1 MATRKHLKKD
11 RDSLRGFKTKAEK
24 NAFQKKIRNL
34 AKARKAKAEKQKKSV
49 TKRTK
54 SAKVKRKSNTRQTM
68 ARRKSRKSSSR
79 RSKVGGFLNN
89 PTLKKVMIGIG
100 AGSLAGTVVGMVAPQ
115 FAPIAKPITALAVGG
130 PIGAISSIVAD
141 GGLGAFGSI
150 FGNQPAQAQVSAV

>member
-1 MATRKHLKKD
+1 MAQGKKKPTAKQLAARKRFAKIMK
-11 RDSLRGFKTKAEK
+11 SGGFKKKKTKTV
-24 NAFQKKIRNL
+24 KKTRSKTTKT
-34 AKARKAKAEKQKKSV
+34 AKVK
-49 TKRTK
+49 TK
-54 SAKVKRKSNTRQTM
+54 SVKRKSM

-79 RSKVGGFLNN
+79 RSRVGGILNN

-141 GGLGAFGSI
+141 GGLGMVGGLFGS
-150 FGNQPAQAQVSAV
+150 QPAQAQVSSV

>member
-1 MATRKHLKKD
+1 MAQGKKKPSAKQIAARKKFAKIMK
-11 RDSLRGFKTKAEK
+11 SGGFK
-24 NAFQKKIRNL
+24 KKF
-34 AKARKAKAEKQKKSV
+34 AKKSRSK
-49 TKRTK
+49 TTK
-54 SAKVKRKSNTRQTM
+54 SVKVKRKSKQSKPM
-68 ARRKSRKSSSR
+68 RRKSRKSSSR

-141 GGLGAFGSI
+141 GGLPMIGGLFGS
-150 FGNQPAQAQVSAV
+150 QPAQAQVSSV